1 MRIHNKKNLY
11 IYFFIILVVE
21 NNTTVNNLD
30 QNELTYDHSNNN
42 SMISIDKQQN
52 LLSPTFQTG
61 HNERTI
67 SSSSSEQLIPR
78 EKQTGN

>member
-30 QNELTYDHSNNN
+30 QNELTFDHSNNN